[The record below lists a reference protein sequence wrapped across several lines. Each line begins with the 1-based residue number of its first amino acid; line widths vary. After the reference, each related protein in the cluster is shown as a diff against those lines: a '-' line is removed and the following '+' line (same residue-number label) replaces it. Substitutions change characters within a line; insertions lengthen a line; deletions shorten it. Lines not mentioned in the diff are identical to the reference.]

1 MTHGSDNPCEGI
13 MLQTNGKV
21 PRTGSLCLNI
31 QESSWHRSINFSAY
45 NRSKVCEAHVW
56 TEGTSCNDFCG
67 RQGRDCLHAQ
77 KNVKE
82 SSCDLD
88 FPAHESQDMS
98 QNGCLQVWDSQICGC
113 SAVKDVPTTNSSVI
127 STRVLGLEYSSIS
140 GEPLRIHDLKTPF
153 VLELSL
159 DEGIYACEAVAAS
172 LELCSGNCVPRGS
185 CVNREHQYCSFFN
198 VELDS
203 WEIDKNSPPGHISLD
218 GRRVICAFD
227 HLTDVASFLGPS
239 PVQKFNEPC
248 FSCLSEFLQNPWGIV
263 VVVTG
268 FALLICTATGTAC
281 THYRYS
287 KRLPDAIA
295 LTKFAQAR
303 KRVIARDK
311 NVETTLV
318 EDVCH
323 KLRHDFSYGG
333 ILCQLPGDPFDRFQ
347 RALLF
352 VTTLLVTLM
361 VSLMF
366 FQPDAESDPA
376 CVEKCE
382 QRDRTGKEVC
392 TTVCTEPEKDG
403 ILISLATAVISLP
416 MSVAIT
422 KTLQWLRSP
431 IIAAVEPKE
440 KKKASI
446 LMMYK
451 ARRAAG
457 KAETWFETRIA
468 AAPETIRE
476 NVFSA
481 SRRGTRV
488 LQVAGAQAMPRALA
502 TLADKERIAA
512 RGLQAETSSSDSDS
526 DTDDPGI
533 DIEQIMMPTATATR
547 GKEEGTRLAAPLPH
561 IAFAA
566 VTASTQFRNHVHK
579 KKTTPATSKP
589 FVTDLNAYVAAAI
602 AHRNALHKLQIKGNV
617 PLPRKAVAVCIPVL
631 VGLVSGLL
639 CLFMIYGIAAKLG
652 PVSCQN
658 FAFVVSRA
666 IVS

>member
-1 MTHGSDNPCEGI
+1 M
-13 MLQTNGKV
+13 
-21 PRTGSLCLNI
+21 
-31 QESSWHRSINFSAY
+31 
-45 NRSKVCEAHVW
+45 CEAYAW
-56 TEGTSCNDFCG
+56 TEGSSCNDFCG

-88 FPAHESQDMS
+88 PAHDRQDMS
-98 QNGCLQVWDSQICGC
+98 QNGCVQVWDSQICGC
-113 SAVKDVPTTNSSVI
+113 SAVKDVPTTNSSII

-140 GEPLRIHDLKTPF
+140 GETLRMQDLEKPF

-159 DEGIYACEAVAAS
+159 DEGIFACEAVAAS

-185 CVNREHQYCSFFN
+185 CANREHQYCSFFN

-203 WEIDKNSPPGHISLD
+203 WEIDKNSPPGHISKD

-227 HLTDVASFLGPS
+227 HLTDVVSFLGPS
-239 PVQKFNEPC
+239 PAQKFNEPC

-263 VVVTG
+263 VVLTG
-268 FALLICTATGTAC
+268 FALLICAATGTAC

-287 KRLPDAIA
+287 HRLPDEIA

-303 KRVIARDK
+303 KRVTARDK

-323 KLRHDFSYGG
+323 RLRHDFSYGG

-347 RALLF
+347 RALLL
-352 VTTLLVTLM
+352 VATLLVTLM

-376 CVEKCE
+376 CVETCE
-382 QRDRTGKEVC
+382 QQDSAGEEVC

-422 KTLQWLRSP
+422 KTLQWLRRP
-431 IIAAVEPKE
+431 IIVAVEPKE
-440 KKKASI
+440 QKKASI

-451 ARRAAG
+451 TRKAAG
-457 KAETWFETRIA
+457 KAKEWLETRTA
-468 AAPETIRE
+468 AAPETTRE
-476 NVFSA
+476 KVISA
-481 SRRGTRV
+481 SKRATKV
-488 LQVAGAQAMPRALA
+488 LQVSGAQTMPRALA
-502 TLADKERIAA
+502 ALAEKERIAA
-512 RGLQAETSSSDSDS
+512 TGLRAETSSSDSDS
-526 DTDDPGI
+526 DSDSETSTNRDFDLGI
-533 DIEQIMMPTATATR
+533 DDIEQIMMSTYLATG
-547 GKEEGTRLAAPLPH
+547 GKEEGTRPAAPLPGM
-561 IAFAA
+561 AFAA
-566 VTASTQFRNHVHK
+566 VMSKNQFQNRVHK
-579 KKTTPATSKP
+579 KKTSSTSSKNKP
-589 FVTDLNAYVAAAI
+589 IVADLNAYVAAAI
-602 AHRNALHKLQIKGNV
+602 AQRAQLHKLQVKGNV

-631 VGLVSGLL
+631 VGLIIGLL

-652 PVSCQN
+652 PVSRHISC
-658 FAFVVSRA
+658 VL
-666 IVS
+666 IVSLCPVQHSAGRTIRSTPKRPVRILETNAWKLMRDRSTRSYG